1 METAGATKIFGR
13 SVEKHGLYYTSFYGD
28 GDSKAYPAVKEV
40 YKNGHKTIT
49 KYECISHYQKG
60 VGCRLRKLK
69 KNVKGLGGK
78 GSLTDANID
87 ALQNYFGIALRQNDG
102 KLNDMRKSSLASRY
116 HVAGYHDSCPRS
128 KDSWCQYQADK
139 LNNTNLYKSKGGLPI
154 DVRKAILSIYNNLC
168 KEEMLNKCLHGKTQN
183 TNEPFNGIIW
193 NRIPKA
199 THVSLSTLCS
209 GVYDAVQ

>member
-49 KYECISHYQKG
+49 KYEYISHYQKG

-78 GSLTDANID
+78 GSLTDANVD

>member
-49 KYECISHYQKG
+49 KYECISHYQKE

-78 GSLTDANID
+78 GSLPMPI
-87 ALQNYFGIALRQNDG
+87 L
-102 KLNDMRKSSLASRY
+102 M
-116 HVAGYHDSCPRS
+116 HS
-128 KDSWCQYQADK
+128 KII
-139 LNNTNLYKSKGGLPI
+139 LGLHCG
-154 DVRKAILSIYNNLC
+154 RMMEN
-168 KEEMLNKCLHGKTQN
+168 
-183 TNEPFNGIIW
+183 
-193 NRIPKA
+193 
-199 THVSLSTLCS
+199 
-209 GVYDAVQ
+209 